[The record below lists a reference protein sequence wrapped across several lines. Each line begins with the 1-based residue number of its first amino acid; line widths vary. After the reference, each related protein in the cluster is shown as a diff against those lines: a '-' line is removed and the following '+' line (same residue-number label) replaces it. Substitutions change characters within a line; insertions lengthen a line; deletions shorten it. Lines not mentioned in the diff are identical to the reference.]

1 MTTHERATHEV
12 LQKLLAESHPEAVKV
27 FIDGLSSVNSRGSKG
42 GLYSQRRE
50 DYYTLVSTCPN
61 SMENFLGAP
70 EPPPLLPKRKLGRPK
85 APRCNEC
92 RSCQNPHWKMPCAQ
106 KALLEG
112 LADAAEASSSGSA
125 TVVEELPRAPA
136 QVVQR
141 EVLRVEVLGD
151 DKELRK
157 HLSYLLKVP
166 LGEIGRIRMTPE
178 KQPALIDAISILTR
192 KNKNDSAEVWR
203 ELERSSREVKENIL
217 NIHFPGQGQRST
229 PVAKD
234 LKTLVQVIFM
244 LPGREASLVRQA
256 AAEVF
261 VRFMGGDL
269 TLIQDV
275 QRMNEV
281 QRFLREHE
289 PEHPMRAFGEA
300 VEREPTSSTEVST
313 PPEDSQEAPVASLPP
328 LQVPPNPVIMKVEDS
343 IGLPGSDHLYA
354 ASRLEDNI
362 LKIGVSKDVVE
373 RMPELSRSFQ
383 AGYTLQAVWP
393 GEAALEEL
401 VLEKL
406 KPFKAAVGNS
416 REHFDSR
423 VTLEYLFQIVDH
435 ARVLYKTKME
445 LSSSASFE
453 QRKKELELQEDLKD
467 RALKRKRE
475 ELEIESQRRREELL
489 HDLVREKHPLAIEA
503 FLESYRG
510 GQ

>member
-1 MTTHERATHEV
+1 
-12 LQKLLAESHPEAVKV
+12 
-27 FIDGLSSVNSRGSKG
+27 
-42 GLYSQRRE
+42 
-50 DYYTLVSTCPN
+50 
-61 SMENFLGAP
+61 MENFLGAP
-70 EPPPLLPKRKLGRPK
+70 EPLPLLPKRKLGRPK

-92 RSCQNPHWKMPCAQ
+92 RSCQNPHWKTPCAQ

-112 LADAAEASSSGSA
+112 PEDAVRDSSSSSA
-125 TVVEELPRAPA
+125 TVVEEPPPVAPPLVA
-136 QVVQR
+136 QR

-157 HLSYLLKVP
+157 QLSYLLKLP
-166 LGEIGRIRMTPE
+166 LGEVGRIRMTPE
-178 KQPALIDAISILTR
+178 KQPALIDVIAILTR
-192 KNKNDSAEVWR
+192 KDKRHSAEVWR
-203 ELERSSREVKENIL
+203 RLESHSRAMDANCVHAI
-217 NIHFPGQGQRST
+217 FPDHHRDT
-229 PVAKD
+229 PIAKD

-269 TLIQDV
+269 SLIQDV

-281 QRFLREHE
+281 QSFLREHE
-289 PEHPMRAFGEA
+289 PEHPMRVFGEA
-300 VEREPTSSTEVST
+300 VESEPTSSTEVSD
-313 PPEDSQEAPVASLPP
+313 PPVSHDPPVASLPP
-328 LQVPPNPVIMKVEDS
+328 LQCPPNPVIMKVEDS

-406 KPFKAAVGNS
+406 KPFKATVGNS

-423 VTLEYLFQIVDH
+423 VTLDYLFQIVDH

-453 QRKKELELQEDLKD
+453 QRKRELELQEDLKD
-467 RALKRKRE
+467 RALKRRRE
-475 ELEIESQRRREELL
+475 ELELEAEKNKLEMEKDRERLL
-489 HDLVREKHPLAIEA
+489 HDLVRENHPSAIEV
-503 FLESYRG
+503 FLDRCRG
-510 GQ
+510 GPIPD

>member
-1 MTTHERATHEV
+1 
-12 LQKLLAESHPEAVKV
+12 
-27 FIDGLSSVNSRGSKG
+27 
-42 GLYSQRRE
+42 
-50 DYYTLVSTCPN
+50 
-61 SMENFLGAP
+61 MEP
-70 EPPPLLPKRKLGRPK
+70 
-85 APRCNEC
+85 
-92 RSCQNPHWKMPCAQ
+92 S
-106 KALLEG
+106 
-112 LADAAEASSSGSA
+112 
-125 TVVEELPRAPA
+125 

-141 EVLRVEVLGD
+141 EVLRVEILGD
-151 DKELRK
+151 DRELRK
-157 HLSYLLKVP
+157 QLSYLLKVP
-166 LGEIGRIRMTPE
+166 LGDVGRIRMTPE
-178 KQPALIDAISILTR
+178 KQPALIDVIAILTK

-203 ELERSSREVKENIL
+203 MLERHFRAVKEKIL
-217 NIHFPGQGQRST
+217 ICLFPGERQRAT

-234 LKTLVQVIFM
+234 LKTLIQVIFM

-281 QRFLREHE
+281 QGFLRESD
-289 PEHPMRAFGEA
+289 PEHPMRIFGEA
-300 VEREPTSSTEVST
+300 VESESTSTEVT
-313 PPEDSQEAPVASLPP
+313 APPSAAAQEVPVSSLPP
-328 LQVPPNPVIMKVEDS
+328 LQVPPNPVIVKVEDS

-383 AGYTLQAVWP
+383 AGYALQAVWP

-406 KPFKAAVGNS
+406 KPFKAAVGTS

-423 VTLEYLFQIVDH
+423 VTMEYLYQIVDH

-453 QRKKELELQEDLKD
+453 QRKRELHLQEDLKD
-467 RALKRKRE
+467 RALKRRRE
-475 ELEIESQRRREELL
+475 ELELEAQKERERLL
-489 HDLVREKHPLAIEA
+489 HDLVREKHPLAIEV
-503 FLESYRG
+503 FLERYRG
-510 GQ
+510 GGA

>member
-1 MTTHERATHEV
+1 ME
-12 LQKLLAESHPEAVKV
+12 P
-27 FIDGLSSVNSRGSKG
+27 
-42 GLYSQRRE
+42 SQVVQR
-50 DYYTLVSTCPN
+50 
-61 SMENFLGAP
+61 
-70 EPPPLLPKRKLGRPK
+70 
-85 APRCNEC
+85 
-92 RSCQNPHWKMPCAQ
+92 
-106 KALLEG
+106 EG

-157 HLSYLLKVP
+157 QLSYLLKVP

-178 KQPALIDAISILTR
+178 KQPALIDVIAILTK
-192 KNKNDSAEVWR
+192 KNKNDSSLVWR
-203 ELERSSREVKENIL
+203 RLEGYSRAVQSNCL
-217 NIHFPGQGQRST
+217 DGTFPGNSRRT
-229 PVAKD
+229 PIAKD
-234 LKTLVQVIFM
+234 LKTLIQVIFM

-281 QRFLREHE
+281 QSLLREHE
-289 PEHPMRAFGEA
+289 PEHPMRMFGEA
-300 VEREPTSSTEVST
+300 VESEATCTEVSA
-313 PPEDSQEAPVASLPP
+313 PPAGSQEAASLPP
-328 LQVPPNPVIMKVEDS
+328 LQVPPNPVIVKVEDS

-383 AGYTLQAVWP
+383 AGYALQAVWP

-423 VTLEYLFQIVDH
+423 VTLEYLYQIVDH

-453 QRKKELELQEDLKD
+453 QRKRELEFQEDLKD
-467 RALKRKRE
+467 RALKRRRE
-475 ELEIESQRRREELL
+475 ELELEAEKIKLEGEKIKLEGEKIKLEAEKSRIKQEELL
-489 HDLVREKHPLAIEA
+489 QQLVSDSHPEA
-503 FLESYRG
+503 VKVFIDRLSR
-510 GQ
+510 

>member
-1 MTTHERATHEV
+1 M
-12 LQKLLAESHPEAVKV
+12 
-27 FIDGLSSVNSRGSKG
+27 
-42 GLYSQRRE
+42 
-50 DYYTLVSTCPN
+50 
-61 SMENFLGAP
+61 
-70 EPPPLLPKRKLGRPK
+70 
-85 APRCNEC
+85 
-92 RSCQNPHWKMPCAQ
+92 
-106 KALLEG
+106 
-112 LADAAEASSSGSA
+112 
-125 TVVEELPRAPA
+125 
-136 QVVQR
+136 
-141 EVLRVEVLGD
+141 
-151 DKELRK
+151 
-157 HLSYLLKVP
+157 
-166 LGEIGRIRMTPE
+166 
-178 KQPALIDAISILTR
+178 
-192 KNKNDSAEVWR
+192 
-203 ELERSSREVKENIL
+203 
-217 NIHFPGQGQRST
+217 
-229 PVAKD
+229 KD
-234 LKTLVQVIFM
+234 LKTLIQVIFM

-269 TLIQDV
+269 TLVQDV

-281 QRFLREHE
+281 QSYLREHE
-289 PEHPMRAFGEA
+289 PEHPMRVFGEA
-300 VEREPTSSTEVST
+300 VESEPTSAG
-313 PPEDSQEAPVASLPP
+313 SQEALAASLPP

-354 ASRLEDNI
+354 ASRLGDNI

-383 AGYTLQAVWP
+383 AGYALQAVWP

-453 QRKKELELQEDLKD
+453 QRKREIDLQEELKD
-467 RALKRKRE
+467 RALKRRRE
-475 ELEIESQRRREELL
+475 ELELEAEKRKREMEQDRERLL
-489 HDLVREKHPLAIEA
+489 HDLVREKHPSAIEA

-510 GQ
+510 GWQGTPFQATYQEA

>member
-1 MTTHERATHEV
+1 M
-12 LQKLLAESHPEAVKV
+12 
-27 FIDGLSSVNSRGSKG
+27 
-42 GLYSQRRE
+42 
-50 DYYTLVSTCPN
+50 
-61 SMENFLGAP
+61 
-70 EPPPLLPKRKLGRPK
+70 
-85 APRCNEC
+85 
-92 RSCQNPHWKMPCAQ
+92 SCEQ
-106 KALLEG
+106 KALLEGPARAASSSSATVVEEPPMEPSRVVQREG

-157 HLSYLLKVP
+157 QLSYLLKVP

-178 KQPALIDAISILTR
+178 KQPALIDVISILTK
-192 KNKNDSAEVWR
+192 KNKNDSSEVWR
-203 ELERSSREVKENIL
+203 DLERNFRAVQENIL
-217 NIHFPGQGQRST
+217 NCHFPGERQRPT

-289 PEHPMRAFGEA
+289 PEHPMRVFGEA
-300 VEREPTSSTEVST
+300 VESEPTSTEVSSPAASHD
-313 PPEDSQEAPVASLPP
+313 PPLAP

-383 AGYTLQAVWP
+383 AGDTLQAVWP

-416 REHFDSR
+416 REHLCRIAFKFHCKHF
-423 VTLEYLFQIVDH
+423 T
-435 ARVLYKTKME
+435 
-445 LSSSASFE
+445 
-453 QRKKELELQEDLKD
+453 
-467 RALKRKRE
+467 
-475 ELEIESQRRREELL
+475 SQGW
-489 HDLVREKHPLAIEA
+489 DG
-503 FLESYRG
+503 S
-510 GQ
+510 

>member
-1 MTTHERATHEV
+1 MEEV
-12 LQKLLAESHPEAVKV
+12 V
-27 FIDGLSSVNSRGSKG
+27 
-42 GLYSQRRE
+42 
-50 DYYTLVSTCPN
+50 
-61 SMENFLGAP
+61 GAP
-70 EPPPLLPKRKLGRPK
+70 VPLPPPKRKGGRPK

-92 RSCQNPHWKMPCAQ
+92 KSCHNPHWKMPCEK
-106 KALLEG
+106 KALLEEPTEARG
-112 LADAAEASSSGSA
+112 NASSSGSV
-125 TVVEELPRAPA
+125 TVVAEPPVARFQDA
-136 QVVQR
+136 QR
-141 EVLRVEVLGD
+141 EVLRVDVPGD
-151 DKELRK
+151 DRELRK
-157 HLSYLLKVP
+157 QLSYLLKVS
-166 LGEIGRIRMTPE
+166 LGDVGRIRMTPE
-178 KQPALIDAISILTR
+178 KQPALIDAIAILTKKS
-192 KNKNDSAEVWR
+192 KNESGEVWR
-203 ELERSSREVKENIL
+203 TIKTQSRSMKENIL
-217 NIHFPGQGQRST
+217 HAVFPGHGRDT

-234 LKTLVQVIFM
+234 LKTLIQVIFM

-281 QRFLREHE
+281 QGFLREHE
-289 PEHPMRAFGEA
+289 PEHPMRMFGEA
-300 VEREPTSSTEVST
+300 VESEPASTEVSA
-313 PPEDSQEAPVASLPP
+313 PPEASREAPAASLPP
-328 LQVPPNPVIMKVEDS
+328 LQVPPNPVIVKVEDS

-383 AGYTLQAVWP
+383 AGYALQAVWP

-406 KPFKAAVGNS
+406 KPFKAAVGTS

-423 VTLEYLFQIVDH
+423 VTLEYLYQIVDH

-453 QRKKELELQEDLKD
+453 QRKRELELQEDLKD
-467 RALKRKRE
+467 RALKRRRE
-475 ELEIESQRRREELL
+475 ELELEAKRRHEELELEAAKSKLEEEKSKLEMEKDRERLL
-489 HDLVREKHPLAIEA
+489 HDLVREKNPAAIEA
-503 FLESYRG
+503 FLKTYRG
-510 GQ
+510 SER